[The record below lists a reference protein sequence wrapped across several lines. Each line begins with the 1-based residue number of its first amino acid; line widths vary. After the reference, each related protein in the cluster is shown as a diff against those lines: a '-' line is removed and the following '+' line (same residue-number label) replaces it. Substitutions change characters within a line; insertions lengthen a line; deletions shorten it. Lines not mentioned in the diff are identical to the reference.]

1 MDDRLSADWACV
13 VVVGPIHKA
22 SYMIDMVRVAFEW
35 YDLVAALEFIKADGA
50 LIAHILDVSAN
61 FLCFKLLL
69 LAHFVVGCVEGKER
83 FLHASGIH
91 SKFN

>member
-1 MDDRLSADWACV
+1 
-13 VVVGPIHKA
+13 
-22 SYMIDMVRVAFEW
+22 MIDMVRVAFEW
-35 YDLVAALEFIKADGA
+35 HDLVAALEFIKADGA

-69 LAHFVVGCVEGKER
+69 LAHFAVGCVKSKER

>member
-1 MDDRLSADWACV
+1 
-13 VVVGPIHKA
+13 
-22 SYMIDMVRVAFEW
+22 MIDMVRVAFKRH
-35 YDLVAALEFIKADGA
+35 DLVAALELIKADSA
-50 LIAHILDVSAN
+50 LITHILHIGAN

-69 LAHFVVGCVEGKER
+69 LAHFAIGCVKGKER